1 VVVAV
6 IERVGV
12 VAAVPD
18 MEGVAA
24 EVADCVLGGVPLGV
38 CDELGVFESV
48 VTCVLDGEPL

>member
-1 VVVAV
+1 MVVAV